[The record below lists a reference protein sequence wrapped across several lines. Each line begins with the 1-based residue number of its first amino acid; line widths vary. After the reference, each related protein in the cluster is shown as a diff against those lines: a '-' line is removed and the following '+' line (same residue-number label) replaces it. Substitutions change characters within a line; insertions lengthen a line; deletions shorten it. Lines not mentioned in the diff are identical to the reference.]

1 MYFKDMYLSFFR
13 DYSTHRSR
21 KPLPTEPPYTAYVGN
36 LPNGIVQGD
45 VDKIFENLNVKVI
58 RLVKDRDTDK
68 YVSIV
73 GETDIVCILIDTL
86 IFSFHL

>member
-1 MYFKDMYLSFFR
+1 VIKYLFFKYIFR
-13 DYSTHRSR
+13 DYSSGHRSR

-45 VDKIFENLNVKVI
+45 VDKIFEKLNVKVI

-68 YVSIV
+68 YVLQNRK
-73 GETDIVCILIDTL
+73 G
-86 IFSFHL
+86 